1 MGELLELAK
10 LSAFNALLRGFEG
23 FDEYTRFYIGWLQM
37 NGMGDTDFDDAA
49 KFARVGMSVNISD
62 IFDKHLLIRTGNKQ
76 HLATYKERVVKDKL
90 GIEASDP
97 LIDQVHRAMDNWHS
111 GDRGKIL
118 RHIKIV
124 GSEASSPFWRVLAS
138 LKELLP
144 EGDDLTQVQGLISNS
159 ADLIQHCSDEPFTIR
174 LCIPYIGFS
183 LKDATDN
190 NVQGDIEVNHKDAA
204 SYAYMFVG
212 NDTNDRFQL
221 SLDGGRLSYMCVAN
235 DEGTL
240 SVRNIHDNLSLVTEL
255 PLQGTLD
262 ELLMG
267 AHSALIKNKSAR
279 WRVELV
285 GDEVEGADSLELNGV
300 SLARFAFGLFTAEE
314 NVDEDSIAQ
323 RLMHMEQRLGFQW
336 FWVDEADWSHENM
349 EGLMDMEGLDAD
361 PEKMMRQ
368 ALLFNR
374 YETFMRRLC
383 AFSYA
388 THNNI
393 QGDQLQ
399 ARNNKRKIARCVRRV
414 LAHRAGEE
422 SLWSLDEE
430 ARRENLHFFS
440 TFHREFT
447 QALEE

>member
-1 MGELLELAK
+1 MNSSNTEANLTAWTEVEYSARCQSPYITTPIYLPKETTYYLCRPDGTRQQSRLTFVVFRAVGAGEDEWEDDPMVGNLEVCVLGDGDEEVKPVEAVY
-10 LSAFNALLRGFEG
+10 LGDDPEDFLTVVREDDNEIV
-23 FDEYTRFYIGWLQM
+23 FDLYWSYGDVSVEQAQETDEGWL
-37 NGMGDTDFDDAA
+37 
-49 KFARVGMSVNISD
+49 
-62 IFDKHLLIRTGNKQ
+62 
-76 HLATYKERVVKDKL
+76 VKK
-90 GIEASDP
+90 
-97 LIDQVHRAMDNWHS
+97 
-111 GDRGKIL
+111 
-118 RHIKIV
+118 
-124 GSEASSPFWRVLAS
+124 
-138 LKELLP
+138 
-144 EGDDLTQVQGLISNS
+144 
-159 ADLIQHCSDEPFTIR
+159 DLIGKDGILCRLTPRKGEPFTIR

>member
-1 MGELLELAK
+1 MNSSNTEANLTAWTEVEYSARCQSPYITTPIYLPKETTYYLCRPDGTRQQSRLTFVVFRAVGAGEDEWEDDPMVGNLEVCVLGDGDEEVKPVEAVY
-10 LSAFNALLRGFEG
+10 LGDDPEDFVTVVREDDNEIV
-23 FDEYTRFYIGWLQM
+23 FDLYWSYGDVSVEQAQETDEGWLV
-37 NGMGDTDFDDAA
+37 
-49 KFARVGMSVNISD
+49 K
-62 IFDKHLLIRTGNKQ
+62 KHLIG
-76 HLATYKERVVKDKL
+76 ED
-90 GIEASDP
+90 GI
-97 LIDQVHRAMDNWHS
+97 LCR
-111 GDRGKIL
+111 
-118 RHIKIV
+118 
-124 GSEASSPFWRVLAS
+124 
-138 LKELLP
+138 
-144 EGDDLTQVQGLISNS
+144 LTPRKG
-159 ADLIQHCSDEPFTIR
+159 EPFTIR

-262 ELLMG
+262 EMLMG

-285 GDEVEGADSLELNGV
+285 GDEVEGADDLELNGV

>member
-1 MGELLELAK
+1 MNSSNTEANLTAWTEVEYSARCQSPYITTPIYLPKETTYYLCRPDGTRQQSRLTFVVFRAVGAGEDEWEDDPMVGNLEVCVL
-10 LSAFNALLRGFEG
+10 GDG
-23 FDEYTRFYIGWLQM
+23 DEEVKPVEAVYLGDAPEDFLTVVREDDNEIVFGLYWSYGDVSVEQAQETDEGWL
-37 NGMGDTDFDDAA
+37 
-49 KFARVGMSVNISD
+49 
-62 IFDKHLLIRTGNKQ
+62 
-76 HLATYKERVVKDKL
+76 VKKD
-90 GIEASDP
+90 
-97 LIDQVHRAMDNWHS
+97 
-111 GDRGKIL
+111 
-118 RHIKIV
+118 
-124 GSEASSPFWRVLAS
+124 
-138 LKELLP
+138 
-144 EGDDLTQVQGLISNS
+144 LISE
-159 ADLIQHCSDEPFTIR
+159 DGILCRLTPRKGEPFTIR

-336 FWVDEADWSHENM
+336 FWVDETDWSHENM

>member
-1 MGELLELAK
+1 MNSSNTEANLTAWTEVEYSARCQSPYITTPIYLPKETTYYLCRPDGTRQQSRLTFVVFRAVGAGEDEWEDDPMVGNLEVCVLGDGDEEVKPVEAVY
-10 LSAFNALLRGFEG
+10 LGDDPEDFLTVVREDDNEIV
-23 FDEYTRFYIGWLQM
+23 FDLYWSYGDVSVEQAQETDEGWL
-37 NGMGDTDFDDAA
+37 
-49 KFARVGMSVNISD
+49 
-62 IFDKHLLIRTGNKQ
+62 
-76 HLATYKERVVKDKL
+76 VKK
-90 GIEASDP
+90 
-97 LIDQVHRAMDNWHS
+97 
-111 GDRGKIL
+111 
-118 RHIKIV
+118 
-124 GSEASSPFWRVLAS
+124 
-138 LKELLP
+138 
-144 EGDDLTQVQGLISNS
+144 
-159 ADLIQHCSDEPFTIR
+159 DLIGEDGILCRLTPHKGEPFTIR

-190 NVQGDIEVNHKDAA
+190 NVQGDIKVNHKDAA

>member
-1 MGELLELAK
+1 MNSSNTEANLTAWTEVEYSARCQSPYIITPIYLPKETTYYLCRPDGTRQQSRLTFVVFRAVGAGEDEWEDDPMVGNLEVCVLGDGDEEVKPVEAVY
-10 LSAFNALLRGFEG
+10 LGDDPEDFLTVVREDDNEIV
-23 FDEYTRFYIGWLQM
+23 FDLYWSYGDVSVEQAQETDEGWL
-37 NGMGDTDFDDAA
+37 
-49 KFARVGMSVNISD
+49 
-62 IFDKHLLIRTGNKQ
+62 
-76 HLATYKERVVKDKL
+76 VKK
-90 GIEASDP
+90 
-97 LIDQVHRAMDNWHS
+97 
-111 GDRGKIL
+111 
-118 RHIKIV
+118 
-124 GSEASSPFWRVLAS
+124 
-138 LKELLP
+138 
-144 EGDDLTQVQGLISNS
+144 
-159 ADLIQHCSDEPFTIR
+159 DLIGEDGILCRLTSRKGEPFTIR

-285 GDEVEGADSLELNGV
+285 GDEVEGADNLELNGV

>member
-1 MGELLELAK
+1 MNSSNTEANLTAWTEVEYSARCQSPYITTPIYLPKETTYYLCRPDGTRQQSRLTFVVFRAVGAGEDEWEDDPMVGNLEVCVLGDGDEEVKPVEAVY
-10 LSAFNALLRGFEG
+10 LGDAPEDFVTVVREDDNEIV
-23 FDEYTRFYIGWLQM
+23 FDLYWSYGDVSVEQAQETDEGWL
-37 NGMGDTDFDDAA
+37 
-49 KFARVGMSVNISD
+49 
-62 IFDKHLLIRTGNKQ
+62 
-76 HLATYKERVVKDKL
+76 VKK
-90 GIEASDP
+90 
-97 LIDQVHRAMDNWHS
+97 
-111 GDRGKIL
+111 
-118 RHIKIV
+118 
-124 GSEASSPFWRVLAS
+124 
-138 LKELLP
+138 
-144 EGDDLTQVQGLISNS
+144 
-159 ADLIQHCSDEPFTIR
+159 DLIGEDGILCRLTPHKGEPFTIR

-349 EGLMDMEGLDAD
+349 EGLMDMEGLDAN

>member
-1 MGELLELAK
+1 MNSSNTEANLTAWTEVEYSARCQSPYITTPIYLPKETTYYLCRPDGTRQQSRLTFVVFRAVGAGEDEWEDDPMVGNLEVCVLGDGDEEVKPVEAVY
-10 LSAFNALLRGFEG
+10 LGDAPEDFVTVVREDDNEIV
-23 FDEYTRFYIGWLQM
+23 FDLYWSYGDVSVEQAQETDEGWL
-37 NGMGDTDFDDAA
+37 
-49 KFARVGMSVNISD
+49 
-62 IFDKHLLIRTGNKQ
+62 
-76 HLATYKERVVKDKL
+76 VKK
-90 GIEASDP
+90 
-97 LIDQVHRAMDNWHS
+97 
-111 GDRGKIL
+111 
-118 RHIKIV
+118 
-124 GSEASSPFWRVLAS
+124 
-138 LKELLP
+138 
-144 EGDDLTQVQGLISNS
+144 
-159 ADLIQHCSDEPFTIR
+159 DLIGKDGILCRLTPRKGEPFTIR

>member
-1 MGELLELAK
+1 MNSSNTESN
-10 LSAFNALLRGFEG
+10 LSAWTEVEYSARCQSPYITTPIYLPKETTYYLCRPDGTRQQSRLTFVVFRAVGAGEDEWEDDPMVGNLEVCVLGDGDEEVKPVEAVYLGDDPEDFVTVVREDDNEIV
-23 FDEYTRFYIGWLQM
+23 FDLYWSYGDVSVEQAQETDEGWL
-37 NGMGDTDFDDAA
+37 
-49 KFARVGMSVNISD
+49 
-62 IFDKHLLIRTGNKQ
+62 
-76 HLATYKERVVKDKL
+76 VKK
-90 GIEASDP
+90 
-97 LIDQVHRAMDNWHS
+97 
-111 GDRGKIL
+111 
-118 RHIKIV
+118 
-124 GSEASSPFWRVLAS
+124 
-138 LKELLP
+138 
-144 EGDDLTQVQGLISNS
+144 
-159 ADLIQHCSDEPFTIR
+159 DLIGEDGILCRLTPHKGEPFTIR

>member
-1 MGELLELAK
+1 MNSSNTEANLTAWTEVEYSARCQSPYITTPIYLPKETTYYLCRPDGTRQQSRLTFVVFRAVGAGEDEWEDDPMVGNLEVCVLGDGDEEVKPVEAVY
-10 LSAFNALLRGFEG
+10 LGDDPEDFLTVVREDDNEIV
-23 FDEYTRFYIGWLQM
+23 FDLYWSYGDVSVEQAQETDEGWL
-37 NGMGDTDFDDAA
+37 
-49 KFARVGMSVNISD
+49 
-62 IFDKHLLIRTGNKQ
+62 
-76 HLATYKERVVKDKL
+76 VKK
-90 GIEASDP
+90 
-97 LIDQVHRAMDNWHS
+97 
-111 GDRGKIL
+111 
-118 RHIKIV
+118 
-124 GSEASSPFWRVLAS
+124 
-138 LKELLP
+138 
-144 EGDDLTQVQGLISNS
+144 
-159 ADLIQHCSDEPFTIR
+159 DLIGEDGILCRLTPHKGEPFTIR

-190 NVQGDIEVNHKDAA
+190 NVQGDIKVNHKDAA

-430 ARRENLHFFS
+430 ERRENLHFFS

>member
-1 MGELLELAK
+1 
-10 LSAFNALLRGFEG
+10 
-23 FDEYTRFYIGWLQM
+23 
-37 NGMGDTDFDDAA
+37 
-49 KFARVGMSVNISD
+49 
-62 IFDKHLLIRTGNKQ
+62 
-76 HLATYKERVVKDKL
+76 
-90 GIEASDP
+90 
-97 LIDQVHRAMDNWHS
+97 
-111 GDRGKIL
+111 
-118 RHIKIV
+118 
-124 GSEASSPFWRVLAS
+124 
-138 LKELLP
+138 
-144 EGDDLTQVQGLISNS
+144 
-159 ADLIQHCSDEPFTIR
+159 
-174 LCIPYIGFS
+174 
-183 LKDATDN
+183 
-190 NVQGDIEVNHKDAA
+190 
-204 SYAYMFVG
+204 
-212 NDTNDRFQL
+212 
-221 SLDGGRLSYMCVAN
+221 
-235 DEGTL
+235 
-240 SVRNIHDNLSLVTEL
+240 
-255 PLQGTLD
+255 
-262 ELLMG
+262 MG

>member
-1 MGELLELAK
+1 MNSSNTEANLTAWTEVEYSARCQSPYITTPIYLPKETTYYLCRPDGTRQQSRLTFVVFRAVGAGEDEWEDDPMVGNLEVCVLGDGDEEVKPVEAVY
-10 LSAFNALLRGFEG
+10 LGDAPEDFVTVVREDDNEIV
-23 FDEYTRFYIGWLQM
+23 FDLYWSYGDVSVEQAQETDEGWL
-37 NGMGDTDFDDAA
+37 
-49 KFARVGMSVNISD
+49 
-62 IFDKHLLIRTGNKQ
+62 
-76 HLATYKERVVKDKL
+76 VKK
-90 GIEASDP
+90 
-97 LIDQVHRAMDNWHS
+97 
-111 GDRGKIL
+111 
-118 RHIKIV
+118 
-124 GSEASSPFWRVLAS
+124 
-138 LKELLP
+138 
-144 EGDDLTQVQGLISNS
+144 
-159 ADLIQHCSDEPFTIR
+159 DLICEDGILCRLTPRKGEPFSIR

>member
-1 MGELLELAK
+1 MNSSNTESN
-10 LSAFNALLRGFEG
+10 LSAWTEVEYSARCQSPYITTPIYLPKETTYYLCRPDGTRQQSRLTFVVFRAVGAGEDEWEDDPMVGNLEVCVLGDGDEEVKPVEAVYLGDDPEDFLTVVREDDNEIV
-23 FDEYTRFYIGWLQM
+23 FDLYWSYGDVSVEQAQETDEGWL
-37 NGMGDTDFDDAA
+37 
-49 KFARVGMSVNISD
+49 
-62 IFDKHLLIRTGNKQ
+62 
-76 HLATYKERVVKDKL
+76 VKK
-90 GIEASDP
+90 
-97 LIDQVHRAMDNWHS
+97 
-111 GDRGKIL
+111 
-118 RHIKIV
+118 
-124 GSEASSPFWRVLAS
+124 
-138 LKELLP
+138 
-144 EGDDLTQVQGLISNS
+144 
-159 ADLIQHCSDEPFTIR
+159 DLIGEDGILCRLTPRKGEPFTIR

-212 NDTNDRFQL
+212 NDTNNRFQL

>member
-1 MGELLELAK
+1 MNSSNTEANLTAWTEVEYSARCQSPYITTPIYLPKETTYYLCRPDGTRQQSRLTFVVFRAVGAGEDEWEDDPMVGNLEVCVLGDGDEEVKPVEAVY
-10 LSAFNALLRGFEG
+10 LGDAPEDFVTVVREDDNEIV
-23 FDEYTRFYIGWLQM
+23 FDLYWSYGDVSVEQAQETDEGWL
-37 NGMGDTDFDDAA
+37 
-49 KFARVGMSVNISD
+49 
-62 IFDKHLLIRTGNKQ
+62 
-76 HLATYKERVVKDKL
+76 VKK
-90 GIEASDP
+90 
-97 LIDQVHRAMDNWHS
+97 
-111 GDRGKIL
+111 
-118 RHIKIV
+118 
-124 GSEASSPFWRVLAS
+124 
-138 LKELLP
+138 
-144 EGDDLTQVQGLISNS
+144 
-159 ADLIQHCSDEPFTIR
+159 DLIGEDGILCRLTPHKGEPFTIR

>member
-1 MGELLELAK
+1 MNSSNTEANLTAWTEVEYSARCQSPYITTPIYLPKETTYYLCRPDGTRQQSRLTFVVFRAVGAGEDEWEDDPMVGNLEVCVLGDGDEEVKPVEAVY
-10 LSAFNALLRGFEG
+10 LGDDPEDFLTVVREDDNEIV
-23 FDEYTRFYIGWLQM
+23 FDLYWSYGDVSVEQAQETDEGWL
-37 NGMGDTDFDDAA
+37 
-49 KFARVGMSVNISD
+49 
-62 IFDKHLLIRTGNKQ
+62 
-76 HLATYKERVVKDKL
+76 VKK
-90 GIEASDP
+90 
-97 LIDQVHRAMDNWHS
+97 
-111 GDRGKIL
+111 
-118 RHIKIV
+118 
-124 GSEASSPFWRVLAS
+124 
-138 LKELLP
+138 
-144 EGDDLTQVQGLISNS
+144 
-159 ADLIQHCSDEPFTIR
+159 DLIGEDGILCRLTTRKGEPFTIR

-255 PLQGTLD
+255 PLQGSLD

-422 SLWSLDEE
+422 SLWSLDEK

>member
-1 MGELLELAK
+1 MNSSNTESNLTAWTEVEYSARCQSPYITTPIYLPKETTYYLCRPDGTRQQSRLTFVVFRAVGAGEDEWEDDPMVGNLEVCVLGDGDEEVKPVEAVY
-10 LSAFNALLRGFEG
+10 LGDDPEDFLTVVREDENEIV
-23 FDEYTRFYIGWLQM
+23 FDLYWSYGDVSVEQAQETDEGWL
-37 NGMGDTDFDDAA
+37 
-49 KFARVGMSVNISD
+49 
-62 IFDKHLLIRTGNKQ
+62 
-76 HLATYKERVVKDKL
+76 VKK
-90 GIEASDP
+90 
-97 LIDQVHRAMDNWHS
+97 
-111 GDRGKIL
+111 
-118 RHIKIV
+118 
-124 GSEASSPFWRVLAS
+124 
-138 LKELLP
+138 
-144 EGDDLTQVQGLISNS
+144 
-159 ADLIQHCSDEPFTIR
+159 DLICEDGILCRLTPRKGEPFTIR

>member
-1 MGELLELAK
+1 MNSSNTEANLTAWTEVEYSARCQSPYITTPIYLPKETTYYLCRPDGTRQQSRLTFVVFRAVGAGEDEWEDDPMVGNLEVCVLGDGDEEVKPVEAVY
-10 LSAFNALLRGFEG
+10 LGDDPEDFVTVAREDDNEIV
-23 FDEYTRFYIGWLQM
+23 FDLYWSYGDVSVEQAQETDEGWL
-37 NGMGDTDFDDAA
+37 
-49 KFARVGMSVNISD
+49 
-62 IFDKHLLIRTGNKQ
+62 
-76 HLATYKERVVKDKL
+76 VKK
-90 GIEASDP
+90 
-97 LIDQVHRAMDNWHS
+97 
-111 GDRGKIL
+111 
-118 RHIKIV
+118 
-124 GSEASSPFWRVLAS
+124 
-138 LKELLP
+138 
-144 EGDDLTQVQGLISNS
+144 
-159 ADLIQHCSDEPFTIR
+159 DLICEDGILCRLTPRKGEPFTIR

>member
-1 MGELLELAK
+1 MNSSNTEANLTAWTEVEYSARCQSPYITTPIYLPKETTYYLCRPDGTRQQSRLTFVVFRAVGAGEDEWEDDPMVGNLEVCVLGDGDEEVKPVEAVY
-10 LSAFNALLRGFEG
+10 LGDDPEDFVTVVREDDNEIV
-23 FDEYTRFYIGWLQM
+23 FDLYWSYGDVSVEQAQETDEGWLVKKDLV
-37 NGMGDTDFDDAA
+37 GGD
-49 KFARVGMSVNISD
+49 
-62 IFDKHLLIRTGNKQ
+62 
-76 HLATYKERVVKDKL
+76 
-90 GIEASDP
+90 GI
-97 LIDQVHRAMDNWHS
+97 LCR
-111 GDRGKIL
+111 
-118 RHIKIV
+118 
-124 GSEASSPFWRVLAS
+124 
-138 LKELLP
+138 
-144 EGDDLTQVQGLISNS
+144 LTPRKG
-159 ADLIQHCSDEPFTIR
+159 EPFTIR

-183 LKDATDN
+183 LKDATNN
-190 NVQGDIEVNHKDAA
+190 NVQGDIEVNHKDVA

-422 SLWSLDEE
+422 PLWSLDEE

>member
-1 MGELLELAK
+1 MNSSNTEANLTAWTEVEYSARCQSPYITTPIYLPKETTYYLCRPDGTRQQSRLTFVVFRAVGAGEDEWEDDPMVGNLEVCVL
-10 LSAFNALLRGFEG
+10 GDG
-23 FDEYTRFYIGWLQM
+23 DEEVKPVEAVYLGDAPEDFLTVVREDDNEIVFGLYWSYGDVSVEQAQETDEGWL
-37 NGMGDTDFDDAA
+37 
-49 KFARVGMSVNISD
+49 
-62 IFDKHLLIRTGNKQ
+62 
-76 HLATYKERVVKDKL
+76 VKKD
-90 GIEASDP
+90 
-97 LIDQVHRAMDNWHS
+97 
-111 GDRGKIL
+111 
-118 RHIKIV
+118 
-124 GSEASSPFWRVLAS
+124 
-138 LKELLP
+138 
-144 EGDDLTQVQGLISNS
+144 LISE
-159 ADLIQHCSDEPFTIR
+159 DGILCRLTPRKGEPFTIR

>member
-1 MGELLELAK
+1 MNSSNTESNLTAWTEVEYSARCQSPYITTPIYLPKETTYYLCRPDGTRQQSRLTFVVFRAVGAGEDEWEDDPMVGNLEVCVLGDGDEEVKPVEAVY
-10 LSAFNALLRGFEG
+10 LGDDPEDFLTVVREDDNEIV
-23 FDEYTRFYIGWLQM
+23 FDLYWSYGDVSVEQAQETDEGWL
-37 NGMGDTDFDDAA
+37 
-49 KFARVGMSVNISD
+49 
-62 IFDKHLLIRTGNKQ
+62 
-76 HLATYKERVVKDKL
+76 VKK
-90 GIEASDP
+90 
-97 LIDQVHRAMDNWHS
+97 
-111 GDRGKIL
+111 
-118 RHIKIV
+118 
-124 GSEASSPFWRVLAS
+124 
-138 LKELLP
+138 
-144 EGDDLTQVQGLISNS
+144 
-159 ADLIQHCSDEPFTIR
+159 DLIGEDGILCRLTPRKGEPFTIR

-300 SLARFAFGLFTAEE
+300 SLARFAFGLFTAEK

>member
-1 MGELLELAK
+1 MNSSNTEANLTAWTEVEYSARCQSPYITTPIYLPKETTYYLCRPDGTRQQSRLTFVVFRAVGAGEDEWEDDPMVGNLEVCVLGDGDEEVKPVEAVY
-10 LSAFNALLRGFEG
+10 LGDDPEDFVTVVREDDNEIV
-23 FDEYTRFYIGWLQM
+23 FDLYWSYGDVSVEQAQETDEGWL
-37 NGMGDTDFDDAA
+37 
-49 KFARVGMSVNISD
+49 
-62 IFDKHLLIRTGNKQ
+62 
-76 HLATYKERVVKDKL
+76 VKK
-90 GIEASDP
+90 
-97 LIDQVHRAMDNWHS
+97 
-111 GDRGKIL
+111 
-118 RHIKIV
+118 
-124 GSEASSPFWRVLAS
+124 
-138 LKELLP
+138 
-144 EGDDLTQVQGLISNS
+144 
-159 ADLIQHCSDEPFTIR
+159 DLIGEDGILCRLTPHKGEPFTIR

-300 SLARFAFGLFTAEE
+300 ALARFAFGLFTAEE

>member
-1 MGELLELAK
+1 MNSSNTEANLTAWTEVEYSARCQSPYITTPIYLPKETTYYLCRPDGTRQQSRLTFVVFRAVGAGEDEWEDDPMVGNLEVCVLGDGDEEVKPVEAVY
-10 LSAFNALLRGFEG
+10 LGDAPEDFVTVVREDDNEIV
-23 FDEYTRFYIGWLQM
+23 FDLYWSYGDVSVEQAQETDEGWL
-37 NGMGDTDFDDAA
+37 
-49 KFARVGMSVNISD
+49 
-62 IFDKHLLIRTGNKQ
+62 
-76 HLATYKERVVKDKL
+76 VKK
-90 GIEASDP
+90 
-97 LIDQVHRAMDNWHS
+97 
-111 GDRGKIL
+111 
-118 RHIKIV
+118 
-124 GSEASSPFWRVLAS
+124 
-138 LKELLP
+138 
-144 EGDDLTQVQGLISNS
+144 
-159 ADLIQHCSDEPFTIR
+159 DLIGEDGILCRLTPHKGEPFTIR

-190 NVQGDIEVNHKDAA
+190 NVQGDIKVNHKDAA

-430 ARRENLHFFS
+430 ERRENLHFFS

>member
-1 MGELLELAK
+1 MNSSNTESNLTAWTEVEYSARCQSPYITTPIYLPKETTYYLCRPDGTRQQSRLTFVVFRAVGAGEDEWEDDPMVGNLEVCVLGDGDEEVKPVEAVY
-10 LSAFNALLRGFEG
+10 LGDDPEDFLTVVREDDNEIV
-23 FDEYTRFYIGWLQM
+23 FDLYWSYGDVSVEQAQETDEGWL
-37 NGMGDTDFDDAA
+37 
-49 KFARVGMSVNISD
+49 
-62 IFDKHLLIRTGNKQ
+62 
-76 HLATYKERVVKDKL
+76 VKK
-90 GIEASDP
+90 
-97 LIDQVHRAMDNWHS
+97 
-111 GDRGKIL
+111 
-118 RHIKIV
+118 
-124 GSEASSPFWRVLAS
+124 
-138 LKELLP
+138 
-144 EGDDLTQVQGLISNS
+144 
-159 ADLIQHCSDEPFTIR
+159 DLIGEDGILCRLTPRKGEPFTIR

-190 NVQGDIEVNHKDAA
+190 NVQGDIEVNHKNAA

-361 PEKMMRQ
+361 P
-368 ALLFNR
+368 
-374 YETFMRRLC
+374 
-383 AFSYA
+383 
-388 THNNI
+388 
-393 QGDQLQ
+393 
-399 ARNNKRKIARCVRRV
+399 
-414 LAHRAGEE
+414 
-422 SLWSLDEE
+422 
-430 ARRENLHFFS
+430 
-440 TFHREFT
+440 
-447 QALEE
+447 

>member
-1 MGELLELAK
+1 MNSSNTEANLTAWTEVEYSARCQSPYITTPIYLPKETTYYLCRPDGTRQQSRLTFVVFRAVGAGEDEWEDDPMVGNLEVCVLGDGDEEVKPVEAVY
-10 LSAFNALLRGFEG
+10 LGDDPEDFVTVVREDDNEIV
-23 FDEYTRFYIGWLQM
+23 FDLYWSYGDVSVEQAQETDEGWLVKK
-37 NGMGDTDFDDAA
+37 D
-49 KFARVGMSVNISD
+49 
-62 IFDKHLLIRTGNKQ
+62 LIG
-76 HLATYKERVVKDKL
+76 ED
-90 GIEASDP
+90 GI
-97 LIDQVHRAMDNWHS
+97 LCR
-111 GDRGKIL
+111 
-118 RHIKIV
+118 
-124 GSEASSPFWRVLAS
+124 
-138 LKELLP
+138 
-144 EGDDLTQVQGLISNS
+144 LTQRKG
-159 ADLIQHCSDEPFTIR
+159 EPFTIR

>member
-1 MGELLELAK
+1 MEYSARCQSPYITTPIYLPKETTYYLCRPDGTRQQSRLTFVVFRAVGAGEDEWEDDPMVGNLEVCVLGDGDEEVKPVEAVY
-10 LSAFNALLRGFEG
+10 LGDDPEDFVTVVREDDNEIV
-23 FDEYTRFYIGWLQM
+23 FDLYWSYGDVSVEQAQETDEGWL
-37 NGMGDTDFDDAA
+37 
-49 KFARVGMSVNISD
+49 
-62 IFDKHLLIRTGNKQ
+62 
-76 HLATYKERVVKDKL
+76 VKK
-90 GIEASDP
+90 
-97 LIDQVHRAMDNWHS
+97 
-111 GDRGKIL
+111 
-118 RHIKIV
+118 
-124 GSEASSPFWRVLAS
+124 
-138 LKELLP
+138 
-144 EGDDLTQVQGLISNS
+144 
-159 ADLIQHCSDEPFTIR
+159 DLIGEDGILCRLTPHKGEPFTIR

>member
-1 MGELLELAK
+1 MNSSNTEANLTAWTEVEYSARCQSPYITTPIYLPKETTYYLCRPDGTRQQSRLTFVVFRAAGAGEDEWEDDPMVGNLEVCVLGDGDEEVKPVEAVY
-10 LSAFNALLRGFEG
+10 LGDDPEDFVTVVREDDNEIV
-23 FDEYTRFYIGWLQM
+23 FDLYWSYGDVSVEQAQETDEGWL
-37 NGMGDTDFDDAA
+37 
-49 KFARVGMSVNISD
+49 
-62 IFDKHLLIRTGNKQ
+62 
-76 HLATYKERVVKDKL
+76 VKK
-90 GIEASDP
+90 
-97 LIDQVHRAMDNWHS
+97 
-111 GDRGKIL
+111 
-118 RHIKIV
+118 
-124 GSEASSPFWRVLAS
+124 
-138 LKELLP
+138 
-144 EGDDLTQVQGLISNS
+144 
-159 ADLIQHCSDEPFTIR
+159 DLIAEDGILCRLTPRKGEPFTIR

-285 GDEVEGADSLELNGV
+285 GDEVEGADDLELNGV

>member
-1 MGELLELAK
+1 MNSSNTESNLTAWTEVEYSARCQSPYITTPIYLPKETTYYLCRPDGTRQQSRLTFVVFRAVGAGEDEWEDDPMVGNLEVCVLGDGDEEVKPVEAVY
-10 LSAFNALLRGFEG
+10 LGDDPEDFLTVVREDDNEIV
-23 FDEYTRFYIGWLQM
+23 FDLYWSYGDVSVEQAQETDEGWL
-37 NGMGDTDFDDAA
+37 
-49 KFARVGMSVNISD
+49 
-62 IFDKHLLIRTGNKQ
+62 
-76 HLATYKERVVKDKL
+76 VKKD
-90 GIEASDP
+90 
-97 LIDQVHRAMDNWHS
+97 LIDED
-111 GDRGKIL
+111 GIL
-118 RHIKIV
+118 CR
-124 GSEASSPFWRVLAS
+124 
-138 LKELLP
+138 
-144 EGDDLTQVQGLISNS
+144 LTPRKG
-159 ADLIQHCSDEPFTIR
+159 EPFTIR

>member
-1 MGELLELAK
+1 MNSSNTEANLTAWTEVEYSARCQSPYITTPIYLPKETTYYLCRPDGTRQQSRLTFVVFRAVGAGEDEWEDDPMVGNLEVCVLGDGDEEVKPVEAVY
-10 LSAFNALLRGFEG
+10 LGDDPEDFVTVVREDDNEIV
-23 FDEYTRFYIGWLQM
+23 FDLYWSYGDVSVEQAQETDEGWL
-37 NGMGDTDFDDAA
+37 
-49 KFARVGMSVNISD
+49 
-62 IFDKHLLIRTGNKQ
+62 
-76 HLATYKERVVKDKL
+76 VKK
-90 GIEASDP
+90 
-97 LIDQVHRAMDNWHS
+97 
-111 GDRGKIL
+111 
-118 RHIKIV
+118 
-124 GSEASSPFWRVLAS
+124 
-138 LKELLP
+138 
-144 EGDDLTQVQGLISNS
+144 
-159 ADLIQHCSDEPFTIR
+159 DLIGEDGILCRLTPHKGEPFTIR

>member
-1 MGELLELAK
+1 MEYSARCQSPYITTPIYLPKETTYYLCRPDGTRQQSRLTFVVFRAVGAGEDEWEDDPMVGNLEVCVLGDGDEEVKPVEAVY
-10 LSAFNALLRGFEG
+10 LGDDPEDFLTVVREDDNEIV
-23 FDEYTRFYIGWLQM
+23 FDLYWSYGDVSVEQAQETDEGWL
-37 NGMGDTDFDDAA
+37 
-49 KFARVGMSVNISD
+49 
-62 IFDKHLLIRTGNKQ
+62 
-76 HLATYKERVVKDKL
+76 VKK
-90 GIEASDP
+90 
-97 LIDQVHRAMDNWHS
+97 
-111 GDRGKIL
+111 
-118 RHIKIV
+118 
-124 GSEASSPFWRVLAS
+124 
-138 LKELLP
+138 
-144 EGDDLTQVQGLISNS
+144 
-159 ADLIQHCSDEPFTIR
+159 DLIGEDGILCRFTPRKGEPFTIR

-262 ELLMG
+262 VLLMG

>member
-1 MGELLELAK
+1 MEYSARCQSPYITTPIYLPKETTYYLCRPDGTRQQSRLTFVVFRAVGAGEDEWEDDPMVGNLEVCVLGDGDEEVKPVEAVY
-10 LSAFNALLRGFEG
+10 LGDDPEDFVTVVREDDNEIV
-23 FDEYTRFYIGWLQM
+23 FDLYWSYGDVSVEQAQETDEGWL
-37 NGMGDTDFDDAA
+37 
-49 KFARVGMSVNISD
+49 
-62 IFDKHLLIRTGNKQ
+62 
-76 HLATYKERVVKDKL
+76 VKK
-90 GIEASDP
+90 
-97 LIDQVHRAMDNWHS
+97 
-111 GDRGKIL
+111 
-118 RHIKIV
+118 
-124 GSEASSPFWRVLAS
+124 
-138 LKELLP
+138 
-144 EGDDLTQVQGLISNS
+144 
-159 ADLIQHCSDEPFTIR
+159 DLIGEDGILCRLTPCKGEPFTIR

>member
-1 MGELLELAK
+1 MNSSNTESNLTAWTEVEYSARCQSPYITTPIYLPKETTYYLCRPDGTRQQSRLTFVVFRAVGAGEDEWEDDPMVGNLEVCVLGDGDEEVKPVEAVY
-10 LSAFNALLRGFEG
+10 LGDDPEDFLTVVREDDNEIV
-23 FDEYTRFYIGWLQM
+23 FDLYWSYGDVSVEQAQETDEGWL
-37 NGMGDTDFDDAA
+37 
-49 KFARVGMSVNISD
+49 
-62 IFDKHLLIRTGNKQ
+62 
-76 HLATYKERVVKDKL
+76 VKK
-90 GIEASDP
+90 
-97 LIDQVHRAMDNWHS
+97 
-111 GDRGKIL
+111 
-118 RHIKIV
+118 
-124 GSEASSPFWRVLAS
+124 
-138 LKELLP
+138 
-144 EGDDLTQVQGLISNS
+144 
-159 ADLIQHCSDEPFTIR
+159 DLICEDGILCRLTPRKGEPFTIR

-204 SYAYMFVG
+204 YYAYMFVG

>member
-1 MGELLELAK
+1 MNSSNTEANLTAWTEVEYSARCQSPYITTPIYLPKETTYYLCRPDGTRQQSRLTFVVFRAVGAGEDEWEDDPMVGNLEVCVLGDGDEEVKPVEAVY
-10 LSAFNALLRGFEG
+10 LGDAPEDFVTVVREDDNEIV
-23 FDEYTRFYIGWLQM
+23 FDLYWSYGDVSVEQAQETDEGWL
-37 NGMGDTDFDDAA
+37 
-49 KFARVGMSVNISD
+49 
-62 IFDKHLLIRTGNKQ
+62 
-76 HLATYKERVVKDKL
+76 VKK
-90 GIEASDP
+90 
-97 LIDQVHRAMDNWHS
+97 
-111 GDRGKIL
+111 
-118 RHIKIV
+118 
-124 GSEASSPFWRVLAS
+124 
-138 LKELLP
+138 
-144 EGDDLTQVQGLISNS
+144 
-159 ADLIQHCSDEPFTIR
+159 DLIGEDGILCRLIPRKGEPFTIR

>member
-1 MGELLELAK
+1 MNSSNTEANLTAWTEVEYSARCQSPYITTPIYLPKETTYYLCRPDGTRQQSRLTFVVFRAVGAGEDEWEDDPMVGNLEVCVLGDGDEEVKPVEAVY
-10 LSAFNALLRGFEG
+10 LGDAPEDFVTVVREDDNEIV
-23 FDEYTRFYIGWLQM
+23 FDLYWSYGDVSVEQAQETDEGWL
-37 NGMGDTDFDDAA
+37 
-49 KFARVGMSVNISD
+49 
-62 IFDKHLLIRTGNKQ
+62 
-76 HLATYKERVVKDKL
+76 VKK
-90 GIEASDP
+90 
-97 LIDQVHRAMDNWHS
+97 
-111 GDRGKIL
+111 
-118 RHIKIV
+118 
-124 GSEASSPFWRVLAS
+124 
-138 LKELLP
+138 
-144 EGDDLTQVQGLISNS
+144 
-159 ADLIQHCSDEPFTIR
+159 DLIGEDGILCRLTPHKGEPFTIR

-285 GDEVEGADSLELNGV
+285 GDEVEGAHSLELNGV

-349 EGLMDMEGLDAD
+349 EGLMDMEGLDAN